1 MELTEGWKRSVCRSI
16 AYPAFEGEKEIS
28 LPDPLAEEQPQF
40 SGFVRYEKSITLENT
55 SHVLLEITN
64 AAEGVEVFLNG
75 KSLGI
80 QIVPH
85 YLYNLSEAAV
95 VGENKL
101 VIEVA
106 TTLEREMF
114 AELDI
119 FGNKKEKPTCGSGIT
134 GNVILYY

>member
-1 MELTEGWKRSVCRSI
+1 M
-16 AYPAFEGEKEIS
+16 YPAFEGEKEIS
-28 LPDPLAEEQPQF
+28 LPDPLAEEQPLF
-40 SGFVRYEKSITLENT
+40 SGFVRYEKSITLEDNR
-55 SHVLLEITN
+55 SVLLEITD

-85 YLYNLSEAAV
+85 YLYDLSEAAV

-106 TTLEREMF
+106 TTLEREMSVVPDVYGR
-114 AELDI
+114 E
-119 FGNKKEKPTCGSGIT
+119 KEKPTCGSGIT
-134 GNVILYY
+134 GNVKLYCLD